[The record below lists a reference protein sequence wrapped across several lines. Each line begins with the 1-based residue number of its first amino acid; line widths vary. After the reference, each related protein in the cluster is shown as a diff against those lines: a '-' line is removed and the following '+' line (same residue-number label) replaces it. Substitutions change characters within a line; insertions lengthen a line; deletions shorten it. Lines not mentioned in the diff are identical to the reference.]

1 MEPQH
6 AALAA
11 YLRTLFSTA
20 TQAVYAERTMPPKP
34 AWPRIRSCA
43 AEAEPTS
50 ATADEETSAHAAAMD
65 KVRSRSAHVR
75 SAERIR
81 TSCTALLAHSS
92 PKSRAAGIG
101 GRPAP
106 ALCRPSACRHA
117 QALWAEEAQ
126 TAADIGAFDQFF
138 VRTRPPSAASS
149 ALGSRPHAL
158 GSTDLCSA
166 CNAQP
171 VAAWLRVS

>member
-1 MEPQH
+1 M
-6 AALAA
+6 
-11 YLRTLFSTA
+11 RRRWTRS
-20 TQAVYAERTMPPKP
+20 RP
-34 AWPRIRSCA
+34 AP
-43 AEAEPTS
+43 PTS
-50 ATADEETSAHAAAMD
+50 AQPNEF
-65 KVRSRSAHVR
+65 
-75 SAERIR
+75 R

-106 ALCRPSACRHA
+106 VLCRPSACRHA

-149 ALGSRPHAL
+149 ALGSARAGQH
-158 GSTDLCSA
+158 LCSA

-171 VAAWLRVS
+171 VAEWLRVS

>member
-1 MEPQH
+1 MPIEPQH

-75 SAERIR
+75 SAERIPHILH
-81 TSCTALLAHSS
+81 CTARAQQPQIPCGWHWRATS
-92 PKSRAAGIG
+92 PGLVPPQCMPARAGAVG
-101 GRPAP
+101 GGGADRSGHRRVRPVLRPHEA
-106 ALCRPSACRHA
+106 AQRGEQRTRVPSARAGQHRLVLSMRCPAGR
-117 QALWAEEAQ
+117 
-126 TAADIGAFDQFF
+126 
-138 VRTRPPSAASS
+138 
-149 ALGSRPHAL
+149 
-158 GSTDLCSA
+158 
-166 CNAQP
+166 
-171 VAAWLRVS
+171 

>member
-1 MEPQH
+1 
-6 AALAA
+6 
-11 YLRTLFSTA
+11 
-20 TQAVYAERTMPPKP
+20 MPRRWTRSGP
-34 AWPRIRSCA
+34 AP
-43 AEAEPTS
+43 PTS
-50 ATADEETSAHAAAMD
+50 AQPNEF
-65 KVRSRSAHVR
+65 
-75 SAERIR
+75 R

-149 ALGSRPHAL
+149 ALGSARAGQHRLVLSMQCPA
-158 GSTDLCSA
+158 G
-166 CNAQP
+166 
-171 VAAWLRVS
+171 R